1 MIPHERSLV
10 ERLKNEPFA
19 LVGVNTDPSKDDY
32 REKAKDMGVT
42 WRSAWDGS
50 TSGLLCRQWNVRTFP
65 TVYVLDAKGVL
76 RYTGLRGEALSQAV
90 DTLIQ
95 ELKSG
100 PPKTTG
106 PEPNPGPREKP
117 DEKPAGSTPR

>member
-19 LVGVNTDPSKDDY
+19 LVGVNTDPSKETY

-50 TSGLLCRQWNVRTFP
+50 TSGPVCRQWNVRSFP
-65 TVYVLDAKGVL
+65 TIYVLDAKGVL
-76 RYTGLRGEALSQAV
+76 RYTGLRDEALSQAV
-90 DTLIQ
+90 DTLLR
-95 ELKSG
+95 ELKSD
-100 PPKTTG
+100 PPKAG
-106 PEPNPGPREKP
+106 PEPKTVPRDNP